1 MTSSNMRSEH
11 KCLTLAAKL
20 TGVAALLHLGC
31 IIFGASWY
39 RFLGAGEQMALLAE
53 QGHWYPTVVTSVITL
68 VLLIWTL
75 YALSGAK
82 VIRPLPFLRV
92 VLAIIAAIFLLRG
105 LGFYWLMPA
114 FPDNSLLFWLIS
126 SGICIVLGG
135 LYAFGGW
142 QIRGQ
147 NAHH

>member
-1 MTSSNMRSEH
+1 M
-11 KCLTLAAKL
+11 L

-68 VLLIWTL
+68 VLLVWAL

-114 FPDNSLLFWLIS
+114 FPDNSLLFWFIS
-126 SGICIVLGG
+126 SGICIVLGY
-135 LYAFGGW
+135 LYAFGNW
-142 QIRGQ
+142 QIRRQ